1 MNKEFREENNPQAV
15 NKVGEENQNGPS
27 PGEKSTE
34 RRLVENAQNGDKKA
48 FGQLIRLHQKKL
60 FRYIYGLTGSFDQT
74 EDIVQETFIKAWKA
88 LDRFN
93 PEYAFY
99 PWLAT
104 IARNSA
110 YNQISREEK
119 KESLDRIQEKG
130 FDPVSQE
137 LGPLEKL
144 LDSEGKKRFYKALK
158 ALPVKFRSVFVLRH
172 FENKSYEEI
181 SSFLNVPPGTVDSR
195 LYRARQ
201 MLMEAL
207 KDLL

>member
-1 MNKEFREENNPQAV
+1 MNNREEKNPGAVVNNSGKKL
-15 NKVGEENQNGPS
+15 NDTPS
-27 PGEKSTE
+27 DEKSLE
-34 RRLVENAQNGDKKA
+34 RRLIESAQNEDRKA
-48 FGQLIRLHQKKL
+48 FGQLIRMHQKRL
-60 FRYIYGLTGSFDQT
+60 FRYLYGLLGSFDQT

-88 LDRFN
+88 MKRFN

-104 IARNSA
+104 IARNTA
-110 YNQISREEK
+110 YNLLRREEK
-119 KESLDRIQEKG
+119 KESLEKIREKG
-130 FDPVSQE
+130 YDPVSTE
-137 LGPLEKL
+137 LGPMEKL
-144 LDSEGKKRFYKALK
+144 LDTEGKKRFYKALK
-158 ALPVKFRSVFVLRH
+158 ALPVKYRSVFVLRH

>member
-1 MNKEFREENNPQAV
+1 MNNREEKNPGAVVNNSGKTV
-15 NKVGEENQNGPS
+15 DETPS
-27 PGEKSTE
+27 DQKNLE
-34 RRLVENAQNGDKKA
+34 RKLVESAQNEDRKA
-48 FGQLIRLHQKKL
+48 FGQLIRMHQKRL
-60 FRYIYGLTGSFDQT
+60 FRYIYGLLGSFDQT

-88 LDRFN
+88 MERFN

-110 YNQISREEK
+110 YNHISREEK
-119 KESLDRIQEKG
+119 KESLEKIQEKG
-130 FDPVSQE
+130 FDPVSKE

-144 LDSEGKKRFYKALK
+144 LDSEGQTRFYKALT
-158 ALPVKFRSVFVLRH
+158 ALPVKYRSVFVLRH

-201 MLMEAL
+201 MLMDAL

>member
-1 MNKEFREENNPQAV
+1 MNKEFREENSPPEV
-15 NKVGEENQNGPS
+15 NKVDEITSGGPPS
-27 PGEKSTE
+27 VEKNLE
-34 RRLVENAQNGDKKA
+34 RRLVESAQNGNQKA

-144 LDSEGKKRFYKALK
+144 LDTEGQRRFYRALK
-158 ALPVKFRSVFVLRH
+158 ALPVKYRSVFVLRH

-181 SSFLNVPPGTVDSR
+181 ASFLNVPPGTVDSR